1 MLKEDD
7 VTLKYM
13 EQYCP
18 NNLHPLEINKWIIK

>member
-1 MLKEDD
+1 MLKEED
-7 VTLKYM
+7 VTLYM